1 MSKHLERL
9 TATNQ
14 RRKPTESQPLE
25 AVKATAREGLGT
37 KSAWS
42 LTKIKASSGESLK

>member
-1 MSKHLERL
+1 MSKHHERL

-25 AVKATAREGLGT
+25 AIKATAREGLET